1 MRWLGLITLLEKK
14 GASPWLSTLSMGPWE
29 KKTWWD
35 WNWDSTFLQIW
46 IHPGRL
52 TWNLQITRLERK
64 MIFQTS
70 MIMFHVNL
78 QGCTVGNILFVSSRC
93 WKLAL
98 SNNFLKDKNM
108 WVKKSKNSDEVTPN
122 DGLVRESSPQNYALS
137 SGLGVIVI
145 VICTDR
151 SQMVDGSEI
160 PKNHLWMNFRPLTTK
175 TG

>member
-1 MRWLGLITLLEKK
+1 M
-14 GASPWLSTLSMGPWE
+14 
-29 KKTWWD
+29 
-35 WNWDSTFLQIW
+35 
-46 IHPGRL
+46 
-52 TWNLQITRLERK
+52 
-64 MIFQTS
+64 
-70 MIMFHVNL
+70 
-78 QGCTVGNILFVSSRC
+78 
-93 WKLAL
+93 AL